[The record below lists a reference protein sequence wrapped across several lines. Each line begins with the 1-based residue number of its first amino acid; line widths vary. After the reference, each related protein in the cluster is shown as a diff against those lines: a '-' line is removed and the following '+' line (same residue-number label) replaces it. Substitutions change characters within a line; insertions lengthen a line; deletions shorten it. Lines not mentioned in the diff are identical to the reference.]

1 MFAVL
6 TIIGIVLAVIGDKKI
21 YCDFL
26 TGFGALMSIVCGV
39 ALVVCLIALPIA
51 RYSDHVTIVGIETQR
66 TMIMQRSQYSE
77 IERAALF
84 NKMLELNKWIAEEKT
99 QKQSIWV
106 GVFIPDEI
114 NNVDYLK

>member
-1 MFAVL
+1 
-6 TIIGIVLAVIGDKKI
+6 
-21 YCDFL
+21 
-26 TGFGALMSIVCGV
+26 
-39 ALVVCLIALPIA
+39 
-51 RYSDHVTIVGIETQR
+51 
-66 TMIMQRSQYSE
+66 MIMQRSQYSE

-106 GVFIPDEI
+106 GVFIPDDI